1 MKEPLSPPLLPVSPP
16 LLPMAGQ
23 APPERADAAR
33 NRQRIMDAART
44 IVDEQGAK
52 ALTMNGVAHASGIGV
67 GTVYRRFGDVSA
79 LLMAL
84 LDEGEQR
91 FQASFMSGPP
101 PLGPGAEAGERL
113 RAFLHAYASYMLEA
127 EELML
132 AAENASAAARYQG
145 GPYRIVHTHVQLL
158 IREARPE
165 LDAPVLA
172 HLLLGA
178 YQPSLLCLLRSELGV
193 TTQRLEASLDQ
204 LLGPIA

>member
-1 MKEPLSPPLLPVSPP
+1 MNEPLRTPHEPLGSSLLP
-16 LLPMAGQ
+16 LAGQ

-33 NRQRIMDAART
+33 NRRRILDAARR
-44 IVDEQGAK
+44 IVDEQGAQ

-79 LLMAL
+79 LLLAL

-101 PLGPGAEAGERL
+101 PLGPGAPAGERL
-113 RAFLHAYASYMLEA
+113 RAFLHAYAAYMLEA

-132 AAENASAAARYQG
+132 AAESASAAARYQS

-178 YQPSLLCLLRSELGV
+178 FQPSLLCLLRSELGV
-193 TTQRLEASLDQ
+193 TVERLESSLDQ
-204 LLGPIA
+204 LLGPLT

>member
-1 MKEPLSPPLLPVSPP
+1 MNQPP

-33 NRQRIMDAART
+33 NRRRILDAAAR

-79 LLMAL
+79 LLLAL
-84 LDEGEQR
+84 LDDGEQR
-91 FQASFMSGPP
+91 LQAAFMTGRP
-101 PLGPGAEAGERL
+101 PLGPGAPAGERL
-113 RAFLHAYASYMLEA
+113 RAFLHAYAKHTLES
-127 EELML
+127 EELLL
-132 AAENASAAARYQG
+132 AAEKASASARYKSD
-145 GPYRIVHTHVQLL
+145 PYRVVHTHVQLL

-178 YQPSLLCLLRSELGV
+178 FQPSLLCHLRSELKV
-193 TTQRLEASLDQ
+193 SEERLEASLDQ
-204 LLGPIA
+204 LLGTLV